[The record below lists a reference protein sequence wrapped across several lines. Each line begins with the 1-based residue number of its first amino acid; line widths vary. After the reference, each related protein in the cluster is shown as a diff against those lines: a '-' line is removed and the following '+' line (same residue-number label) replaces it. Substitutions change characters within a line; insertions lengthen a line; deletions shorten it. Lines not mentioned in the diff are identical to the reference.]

1 MGSELRLRLLE
12 LFRQPSF
19 VVTTLIFPSMFLWFL
34 ALPNVKTSAAAQ
46 MLMGS
51 FAAFAILSVMVFQF
65 SVYVAQERS
74 SPWSLFLRTL
84 PRPGWQ
90 SLLVLVA
97 SGLVFAIG
105 AVILVFFTTHVS
117 VSVELPPERWFR
129 LVLSLFVGGLPFAG
143 MGLWLGLVCTP
154 RNVVPVA
161 NLVYLPLSF
170 AGGLWIPPQSLP
182 PLVQDL
188 SDYLPTRLY
197 AEIVWAAVRGESP
210 RARDLGVLAIFFL
223 LFAFLAWFFY
233 RRDEGAKFS

>member
-1 MGSELRLRLLE
+1 MMSELRLRLLE

-34 ALPNVKTSAAAQ
+34 ALPNIKTSAAAQ

-65 SVYVAQERS
+65 AVYVAQERS

-84 PRPGWQ
+84 PRPEWQ

-105 AVILVFFTTHVS
+105 AVILVFLTTHAS
-117 VSVELPPERWFR
+117 VIVELPSKRWFG
-129 LVLSLFVGGLPFAG
+129 LIIALFLGGLPFAG
-143 MGLWLGLVCTP
+143 MGLLLGLICTP

-170 AGGLWIPPQSLP
+170 AGGLWIPPQALP
-182 PLVQDL
+182 PLIQDL

-197 AEIVWAAVRGESP
+197 AEIVWAAVRGENP
-210 RARDLGVLAIFFL
+210 KAWDIGVLAIFFV
-223 LFAFLAWFFY
+223 LFFTLAWFFY